1 MQSTAR
7 PRHASQPRV
16 IRVDAAA
23 IRRTPRVIEHVEPH
37 SSAVP
42 VFLGLAGYAVALIGG
57 LGMLGLIAAGL

>member
-7 PRHASQPRV
+7 PQHAPQPRV

-23 IRRTPRVIEHVEPH
+23 IRRTPRVIEHAEPH
-37 SSAVP
+37 SSATP

-57 LGMLGLIAAGL
+57 LSMLGLIATGL